1 MHGTGPRE
9 DEVRCGDSVTA
20 PLFFVEP
27 GTLAADSVV
36 LDGPEGRHAAKVRRL
51 RVGEEVDLADGTG
64 ALAHCVV
71 AVAGA
76 DSLTLTVT
84 ARGTVP
90 DPEPSFTVVQA
101 LPKGDRGELA
111 VEVLTEV
118 GVDLIV
124 PWQAARCVT
133 KWTGPRGEKSAARWA
148 AHAHEAAKQARRP
161 RVPSVTPAAS
171 TAEVSKRLS
180 AAALAI
186 VLHEGASDPLATVML
201 PSSGEVVLVVGPE
214 GGIDDGEL
222 SAFAAAGA
230 LTSRLGPEVLRTSTA
245 GVAALSALLARTAR
259 WS

>member
-1 MHGTGPRE
+1 
-9 DEVRCGDSVTA
+9 VTA

-27 GTLAADSVV
+27 GVLAADEIV

-51 RVGEEVDLADGTG
+51 RVGEELDLADGTG

-71 AVAGA
+71 TAAGP
-76 DSLTLTVT
+76 DSLTLSVKSRST
-84 ARGTVP
+84 AP
-90 DPEPSFTVVQA
+90 DPHPSFTVVQA

-118 GVDLIV
+118 GVDEIV
-124 PWQAARCVT
+124 PWAAARCVT
-133 KWTGPRGEKSAARWA
+133 QWTGPRGAKAAARWA

-161 RVPSVTPAAS
+161 RVPVVAPLAA
-171 TAEVSKRLS
+171 TADVRARL
-180 AAALAI
+180 AAAELAI

-214 GGIDDGEL
+214 GGLDDAEL

-245 GVAALSALLARTAR
+245 GVAALSALLARTSR
-259 WS
+259 WA

>member
-1 MHGTGPRE
+1 MRDDVPRGLA
-9 DEVRCGDSVTA
+9 VSA

-27 GTLAADSVV
+27 SALAAEDIV
-36 LDGPEGRHAAKVRRL
+36 LDGAEGRHAAKVRRL
-51 RVGEEVDLADGTG
+51 RVGEQVDLADGTG

-71 AVAGA
+71 GAVTAET
-76 DSLTLTVT
+76 LTLQVRSR
-84 ARGTVP
+84 ATVP
-90 DPEPSFTVVQA
+90 TPTPTFTVVQA

-133 KWTGPRGEKSAARWA
+133 KWTGARGERSAQRWA
-148 AHAHEAAKQARRP
+148 AHAREAAKQARRP
-161 RVPSVTPAAS
+161 RVPEVAPAAG
-171 TAEVSKRLS
+171 TAEVAERLT
-180 AAALAI
+180 AAELAI

-214 GGIDDGEL
+214 GGIDESEL
-222 SAFAAAGA
+222 TVFAAAGA

-245 GVAALSALLARTAR
+245 GVAALSALLARTSR